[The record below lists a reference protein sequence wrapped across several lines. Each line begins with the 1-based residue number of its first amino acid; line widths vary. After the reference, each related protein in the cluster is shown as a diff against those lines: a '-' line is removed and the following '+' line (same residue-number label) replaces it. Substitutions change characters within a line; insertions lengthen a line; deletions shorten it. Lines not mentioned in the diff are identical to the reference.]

1 MKIPSFITVRTLS
14 TRLPQ
19 KCLLPFGNKNVI
31 EHIIDRAKHYQ
42 LDPIIC
48 TSSDSSDDVLE
59 EIAQKEGVK
68 VFRGSLVNKLKR
80 WYDCCNHFSIKEFH
94 TVDADDP
101 FFDGELIKKSMDLL
115 NQGYDVVCPTIS
127 SSAGNASVG
136 YSLTKEVI
144 EKALKSVAETADT
157 EMMWYYL
164 DKIPGI
170 QKVNLPEKN
179 PPSRII
185 RLTLDY
191 EEDYWLLNSIQ
202 RIVGSLSSREEVD
215 ALFERNPDL
224 HQINWFRNEQ
234 WASKQRAK
242 KYKV

>member
-1 MKIPSFITVRTLS
+1 MKISSFITVRTS
-14 TRLPQ
+14 SNRLPQ
-19 KCLLPFGNKNVI
+19 KCLLPFGNRNVI

-48 TSSDSSDDVLE
+48 TSIDSSDDILE
-59 EIAQKEGVK
+59 EIAKKEGVK

-94 TVDADDP
+94 TLDADDP
-101 FFDGELIKKSMDLL
+101 FFDGELMKESMDLL
-115 NQGYDVVCPTIS
+115 NHGYDVVCPTKS

-136 YSLTKEVI
+136 YSLTREII
-144 EKALKSVAETADT
+144 EKALKGVPETADT

-170 QKVNLPEKN
+170 RKIDLPEKN
-179 PPSRII
+179 SPSRII

-191 EEDYWLLNSIQ
+191 EEDYWLLSSIR
-202 RIVGSLSSREEVD
+202 RIVGNFASRAEVD
-215 ALFERNPDL
+215 ALFVRNPDL
-224 HQINWFRNEQ
+224 YQINWFRNEQ
-234 WASKQRAK
+234 WASGQRAGEI
-242 KYKV
+242 

>member
-1 MKIPSFITVRTLS
+1 MINGIITVRSQS
-14 TRLPQ
+14 TRLPE
-19 KCLLPFGNKNVI
+19 KCFLPFGDCNVL
-31 EHIIDRAKHYQ
+31 EHVIRRAKYF
-42 LDPIIC
+42 DINPIVC
-48 TSSDSSDDVLE
+48 TTIEDSDDRIV
-59 EIAQKEGVK
+59 EIAKNEGVRYS
-68 VFRGSLVNKLKR
+68 RGSVKDKLLR
-80 WYDCCNHFSIKEFH
+80 WHHACEEFDIESFV
-94 TVDADDP
+94 TIDADDP
-101 FFDGELIKKSMDLL
+101 FFDGELMKKSMDLL

-202 RIVGSLSSREEVD
+202 RIVGSLSSREE
-215 ALFERNPDL
+215 LYSLYGQNRDL

>member
-1 MKIPSFITVRTLS
+1 MKISSFITVRTS
-14 TRLPQ
+14 SNRLPQ

-48 TSSDSSDDVLE
+48 TSSDSSDDILE
-59 EIAQKEGVK
+59 EIAKKEGVK

-101 FFDGELIKKSMDLL
+101 FFDGELMKESMDLL

-127 SSAGNASVG
+127 SSAGDASVG
-136 YSLTKEVI
+136 YSLKKEII
-144 EKALKSVAETADT
+144 EKALKGVAETANT
-157 EMMWYYL
+157 EMIWYYL
-164 DKIPGI
+164 DKISEI
-170 QKVNLPEKN
+170 RKIDLPEKSS
-179 PPSRII
+179 PSRII

-191 EEDYWLLNSIQ
+191 EEDYWLLSSVQ
-202 RIVGSLSSREEVD
+202 RIVGNFASRLEVD
-215 ALFERNPDL
+215 ALFKRNPDL
-224 HQINWFRNEQ
+224 YKVNWFRNEQ
-234 WASKQRAK
+234 WASRQ
-242 KYKV
+242 KVSKI